1 LTTTAGLPFPDRDL
15 ILFVTFGI
23 IVVTLIGEG
32 VVLAPIVRWLALPRD
47 ADEERKRE
55 YAAEL
60 KARIETLKV
69 AESRL
74 ERLEVDGDTE
84 ADAMALLRAHQEHRV
99 QQWPKDADGKAAVA
113 VALAVRTDLIR
124 AEREYIYGLLRQG
137 RITDE
142 ARRRIER
149 DLDLE
154 EATIMLDR
162 EDEDDPPL

>member
-1 LTTTAGLPFPDRDL
+1 
-15 ILFVTFGI
+15 
-23 IVVTLIGEG
+23 
-32 VVLAPIVRWLALPRD
+32 
-47 ADEERKRE
+47 
-55 YAAEL
+55 
-60 KARIETLKV
+60 
-69 AESRL
+69 
-74 ERLEVDGDTE
+74 
-84 ADAMALLRAHQEHRV
+84 LRAHQEHRV
-99 QQWPKDADGKAAVA
+99 KQWPKDADGKAAVA